1 MSVPLKSKLGCNHLI
16 IGELQ
21 PNRLIFNM
29 SVQMRLNPL
38 LQPAP
43 RAHFAEF
50 QISKI
55 IGVDTV

>member
-29 SVQMRLNPL
+29 SVQMRFNPL

-43 RAHFAEF
+43 LKLGAVNQYIRENLST
-50 QISKI
+50 I
-55 IGVDTV
+55 

>member
-1 MSVPLKSKLGCNHLI
+1 MPFKYYNQPIMI
-16 IGELQ
+16 ILQ
-21 PNRLIFNM
+21 
-29 SVQMRLNPL
+29 